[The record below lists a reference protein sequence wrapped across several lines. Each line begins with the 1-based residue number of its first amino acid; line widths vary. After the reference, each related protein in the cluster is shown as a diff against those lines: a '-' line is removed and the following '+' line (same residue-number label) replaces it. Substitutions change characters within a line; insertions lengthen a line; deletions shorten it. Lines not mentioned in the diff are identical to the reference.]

1 MSNNTNTE
9 LAERLEELKEEVKDC
24 QSSYDSDLKEYQQA
38 YESKRKSELNLY
50 KAKVALLEFQQ
61 KLYND
66 N

>member
-9 LAERLEELKEEVKDC
+9 LAEQLEELKEEVKDC
-24 QSSYDSDLKEYQQA
+24 QSSYDSDLKEYEDA
-38 YESKRKSELNLY
+38 RKSKAISELNLY

-61 KLYND
+61 RLYND

>member
-9 LAERLEELKEEVKDC
+9 LAERLEDLKEEVKDC
-24 QSSYDSDLKEYQQA
+24 QSAYDSDLKEYMQVV
-38 YESKRKSELNLY
+38 ESKRHSELNLY

>member
-9 LAERLEELKEEVKDC
+9 LAERLEDLKLEVKDC
-24 QSSYDSDLKEYQQA
+24 QSSFDSDLKEYVQVN
-38 YESKRKSELNLY
+38 ESRKKSELNLY
-50 KAKVALLEFQQ
+50 KAKVALLEFQE

>member
-9 LAERLEELKEEVKDC
+9 LAEQLENLKEEVKDC
-24 QSSYDSDLKEYQQA
+24 QSSYDSDLKEYLQVT
-38 YESKRKSELNLY
+38 ESKRKSELNLY

-61 KLYND
+61 RLYND